1 MWKGLRGSEEG
12 VDDVEEG
19 VGGTDVVVVVSMAS
33 ARAVVNVEKREV
45 AIFFIFFF
53 LCKREAR
60 CGFSELQ
67 THMYWVRK
75 MISFEN
81 KSWRTH
87 RMPSS
92 QPIFM
97 FVPMRGIGHRVV

>member
-45 AIFFIFFF
+45 AIFFW
-53 LCKREAR
+53 C
-60 CGFSELQ
+60 
-67 THMYWVRK
+67 
-75 MISFEN
+75 
-81 KSWRTH
+81 
-87 RMPSS
+87 
-92 QPIFM
+92 
-97 FVPMRGIGHRVV
+97 RGK

>member
-45 AIFFIFFF
+45 AIYYFF
-53 LCKREAR
+53 LFVRGKQGAGLVSCKH
-60 CGFSELQ
+60 
-67 THMYWVRK
+67 T
-75 MISFEN
+75 
-81 KSWRTH
+81 
-87 RMPSS
+87 
-92 QPIFM
+92 
-97 FVPMRGIGHRVV
+97 